1 MNKRLLGLLI
11 GFLCIGILVG
21 GCTPKQTLLTVG
33 TGGTAGVYYPLGGA
47 MASIWN
53 EKVKNVNATAI
64 STGASAA
71 NVRAIQKGE
80 QQLTLAQND
89 ISYYALNGIEMFKDD
104 GKLTKLK
111 GICGLY
117 PEVIQVVSLKSA
129 NIKSIADLAGKK
141 VAVGAPGSGTEANAR
156 QILEAYGLAY
166 TDLAKADYL
175 SFAEAAA
182 NLKDGHIDAAFITA
196 GTPTAAVQEI
206 ASTHPLVIVPVAG
219 DEVGTLKEKYPF
231 YTSVTIPGGT
241 YAGVDEDV
249 NTVAVL
255 AMLCV
260 SADLEEALV
269 YNLTKAL
276 FENLD
281 KLGNAHARG
290 KDVKLAKALDGMPLP
305 VHPGA
310 QKYYTEKGVK

>member
-1 MNKRLLGLLI
+1 MKHRLAAVLVGLLCMAVI
-11 GFLCIGILVG
+11 AVG
-21 GCTPKQTLLTVG
+21 CAPKQVLLTVG
-33 TGGTAGVYYPLGGA
+33 TGGTAGVYYPLGTQ
-47 MASIWN
+47 MARIWN
-53 EKVKNVNATAI
+53 ENIKGMNATAI

-71 NVRAIQKGE
+71 NARAIQKGE
-80 QQLTLAQND
+80 QQLALAQND
-89 ISYYALNGIEMFKDD
+89 ISFYALNGMEMFSKD

-129 NIKSIADLAGKK
+129 NINSIADLRGKR

-156 QILEAYGLAY
+156 QILEAWGLKY

-196 GTPTAAVQEI
+196 GVPTSAVQEI
-206 ASTHPLVIVPVAG
+206 AATHPLTIVPVTGAN
-219 DEVGTLKEKYPF
+219 VIPLKTKYPF
-231 YTSVTIPGGT
+231 YTAVNIP
-241 YAGVDEDV
+241 AGIYKGQDSAIE
-249 NTVAVL
+249 TVAVL
-255 AMLCV
+255 AMLVV
-260 SADLEEALV
+260 SADLDEKVV

-276 FENLD
+276 FENLPT
-281 KLGNAHARG
+281 LGKAHARG
-290 KDVKLAKALDGMPLP
+290 NDVKLEKALEGMSLP

-310 QKYYTEKGVK
+310 KKYFDEKKVK

>member
-1 MNKRLLGLLI
+1 MGLLI
-11 GFLCIGILVG
+11 GLLCLGIVIG
-21 GCTPKQTLLTVG
+21 GCTPKQVLLTLG

-47 MASIWN
+47 MAAIWN
-53 EKVKNVNATAI
+53 EKVKNVNTTAI

-89 ISYYALNGIEMFKDD
+89 VSYYALNGIEMFKAD

-111 GICGLY
+111 GIAGLY
-117 PEVIQVVSLKSA
+117 PEVIQVVSTKAA
-129 NIKSIADLAGKK
+129 NINSIADLAGKR

-156 QILEAYGLAY
+156 QILEAWGLSY
-166 TDLAKADYL
+166 SDLAKADYL
-175 SFAEAAA
+175 SFAEAAS

-196 GTPTAAVQEI
+196 GIPTAAVQEI
-206 ASTHPLVIVPVAG
+206 ASTHALVIVPVSG
-219 DEVGTLKEKYPF
+219 DKSTALKAKYPF
-231 YTSVTIPGGT
+231 YTTVTIPAGT
-241 YAGVDEDV
+241 YAGQDAAVE
-249 NTVAVL
+249 TVAVL
-255 AMLCV
+255 AMLAV
-260 SADLEEALV
+260 SADLEDTLV

-281 KLGNAHARG
+281 RLGAAHARG
-290 KDVKLAKALDGMPLP
+290 KDVKLADALKGMPLP